1 MIEQILEDRQEKYG
15 DAAENFA
22 LIGRLWGA
30 ILATDDLAPEEVA
43 VMMIAL
49 KSVRILKNPTYSDS
63 WDDIVGYVTVGRE
76 IVGA

>member
-1 MIEQILEDRQEKYG
+1 MIDQILEDRQEKYG
-15 DAAENFA
+15 DASENFA

-30 ILATDDLAPEEVA
+30 ILHTDDLAPEEVA
-43 VMMIAL
+43 IMMIAL
-49 KSVRILKNPTYSDS
+49 KSVRVLKNPTYSDS

>member
-1 MIEQILEDRQEKYG
+1 MIDKILEDRQEKYG
-15 DAAENFA
+15 DAGENFA

-30 ILATDDLAPEEVA
+30 ILSTDDIAPEEVA

-63 WDDIVGYVTVGRE
+63 WDDIAGYVSVGRK

>member
-1 MIEQILEDRQEKYG
+1 MIDQILEDRQEKYG
-15 DAAENFA
+15 DASENFA

-30 ILATDDLAPEEVA
+30 ILHTDDLAPEEVA

-49 KSVRILKNPTYSDS
+49 KSVRVLKNPTYSDS

>member
-1 MIEQILEDRQEKYG
+1 MIEHILEDRQEKYG
-15 DAAENFA
+15 DASENFA

-30 ILATDDLAPEEVA
+30 ILATDDIAPEEVA
-43 VMMIAL
+43 VMMIAF

>member
-1 MIEQILEDRQEKYG
+1 MIDKILEDRQEKYG
-15 DAAENFA
+15 DAADNFA

-30 ILATDDLAPEEVA
+30 ILHTDDISAEEVA

-49 KSVRILKNPTYSDS
+49 KSVRILKNPTYADS
-63 WDDIVGYVTVGRE
+63 WDDIVGYVTVGRK